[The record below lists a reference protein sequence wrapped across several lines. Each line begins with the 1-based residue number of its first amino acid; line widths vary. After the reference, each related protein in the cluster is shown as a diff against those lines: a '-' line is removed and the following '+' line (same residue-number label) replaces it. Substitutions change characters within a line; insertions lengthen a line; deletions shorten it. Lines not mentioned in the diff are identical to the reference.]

1 MLVREGAI
9 GSRTLPVR
17 EASRDVELGKE
28 TPNEEVGC
36 EPPPENPALERGES
50 GWMRPPNNGGTTP
63 DQGTPAPVHPVKAL
77 PAGEEHGALQEEKEE
92 EKEMIR
98 NTASDEEELDEPDV
112 TLAATPPIVGHT
124 IPLRIPMPT
133 EEEIARAAAT
143 VTHP

>member
-1 MLVREGAI
+1 MG
-9 GSRTLPVR
+9 G
-17 EASRDVELGKE
+17 E
-28 TPNEEVGC
+28 TPNEEVSC
-36 EPPPENPALERGES
+36 EPPPGNPALERGES

-63 DQGTPAPVHPVKAL
+63 DRGTPTPVHPVKGQ

-92 EKEMIR
+92 EKGMIH

-133 EEEIARAAAT
+133 EEEIVKAAAT
-143 VTHP
+143 MTHPSGACHPMLCSKEG